1 MTQVPAVVSIW
12 AVQGA
17 LLLGILTV
25 LVLAFRPVASRFAEG
40 SRGAVA
46 GSLLASMNTASE

>member
-1 MTQVPAVVSIW
+1 VTLAGQSVATKVSSLAAIW

-25 LVLAFRPVASRFAEG
+25 LIFAWKPVIARFADG
-40 SRGAVA
+40 S
-46 GSLLASMNTASE
+46 